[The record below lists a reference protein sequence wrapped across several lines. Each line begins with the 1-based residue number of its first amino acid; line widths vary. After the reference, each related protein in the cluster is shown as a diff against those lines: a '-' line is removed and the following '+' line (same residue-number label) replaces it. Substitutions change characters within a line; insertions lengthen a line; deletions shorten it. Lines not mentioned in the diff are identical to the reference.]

1 MREKVE
7 IAPSI
12 LAADFGY
19 LMRDIK
25 AIEKDAEFLHIDVMD
40 GHYVNNISFG
50 IPVIESIR
58 KYTDIKFY
66 THLMITNPEKYIK
79 VFADA
84 GSDNITF
91 HLECAEDPDKLI
103 DEIKSLGK
111 SAGISIH
118 PDTPVE
124 DVFPYIGK
132 VDIILI
138 MTVYP
143 GFGGQGYLE
152 SSYERIEKLC
162 KEIDKQNADTVI
174 SVDGGVTEANIKSIY
189 DAGARLFVAGSS
201 VFHADDPAKAIVD
214 LKKCCTLS

>member
-1 MREKVE
+1 MSDTAQ

-25 AIEKDAEFLHIDVMD
+25 AIEGNCEYLHIDVMD

-66 THLMITNPEKYIK
+66 PHLMITDPEKYIQA
-79 VFADA
+79 FADA

-91 HLECAEDPDKLI
+91 HIECAKDPDALI
-103 DEIKSLGK
+103 NEIRSYGK
-111 SAGISIH
+111 SVGISVH
-118 PDTPVE
+118 PDTPIE
-124 DVFPYIGK
+124 TVFPYIGK

-152 SSYERIEKLC
+152 SSGERIRSLRKA
-162 KEIDKQNADTVI
+162 IDDAGADTVI
-174 SVDGGVTEANIKSIY
+174 SVDGGVSVSTIREIY

-201 VFHADDPAKAIVD
+201 VFHADDPAKAVED
-214 LKKCCTLS
+214 LKKCCM

>member
-1 MREKVE
+1 MNDIG

-25 AIEKDAEFLHIDVMD
+25 AIEGNAEYLHIDVMD

-79 VFADA
+79 AFADA
-84 GSDNITF
+84 GSDIITF
-91 HLECAEDPDKLI
+91 HLECSDDPDSLI
-103 DEIKSLGK
+103 KEIESYGK
-111 SAGISIH
+111 TAGIAVH
-118 PDTPVE
+118 PDTPIE
-124 DVFPYIGK
+124 KVFPYIGK
-132 VDIILI
+132 VAIILI

-152 SSYERIEKLC
+152 SSGERIRKL
-162 KEIDKQNADTVI
+162 KKAIDEAGADTVI
-174 SVDGGVTEANIKSIY
+174 SVDGGVAESTIKEIY
-189 DAGARLFVAGSS
+189 DAGARLFVAGSA
-201 VFHADDPAKAIVD
+201 VFHADDPAQAIEN
-214 LKKCCTLS
+214 LKQCCI

>member
-1 MREKVE
+1 MKDIG

-25 AIEKDAEFLHIDVMD
+25 AIESNADYLHIDVMD

-50 IPVIESIR
+50 IPVIQSIR
-58 KYTDIKFY
+58 KYTDMKFF

-79 VFADA
+79 DFADA

-91 HLECAEDPDKLI
+91 HVECTDDPFELI
-103 DEIKSLGK
+103 DSIKALGK
-111 SAGISIH
+111 SAGIAIH

-124 DVFPYIGK
+124 KVFPFIGK
-132 VDIILI
+132 VDIILV

-143 GFGGQGYLE
+143 GFGGQGYLDM
-152 SSYERIEKLC
+152 SDDRLRALRKA
-162 KEIDKQNADTVI
+162 IDEQDSDTVI
-174 SVDGGVTEANIKSIY
+174 AVDGGVTEDNIRHICEC
-189 DAGARLFVAGSS
+189 GARLFVAGSS
-201 VFHADDPAKAIVD
+201 VFHAEDPSKAID
-214 LKKCCTLS
+214 ELKRCGTLS

>member
-1 MREKVE
+1 MNDIE

-19 LMRDIK
+19 LARDIK
-25 AIEKDAEFLHIDVMD
+25 AVEKNAEYLHIDVMD

-50 IPVIESIR
+50 IPVIQSIR
-58 KYTDIKFY
+58 KYTDMKFY
-66 THLMITNPEKYIK
+66 THLMITEPEKYIK
-79 VFADA
+79 AFADA

-91 HLECAEDPDKLI
+91 HIECSKDPDSLI
-103 DEIKSLGK
+103 NEIKSYGL

-118 PDTPVE
+118 PDTPIE
-124 DVFPYIGK
+124 KVFPYIDK

-143 GFGGQGYLE
+143 GFGGQGYLPA
-152 SSYERIEKLC
+152 SNERIMRLR
-162 KEIDKQNADTVI
+162 KEIDSRGSKTII
-174 SVDGGVTEANIKSIY
+174 SVDGGVGVSNIKEIY

-201 VFHADDPAKAIVD
+201 VFNTEDPSVAVEE
-214 LKKCCTLS
+214 LKRRCTLS

>member
-1 MREKVE
+1 MKDIE

-25 AIEKDAEFLHIDVMD
+25 AVENNAEYLHIDVMD

-50 IPVIESIR
+50 IPVIQSIR
-58 KYTDIKFY
+58 KYTDMKFY

-79 VFADA
+79 AFADA

-91 HLECAEDPDKLI
+91 HLECTDDADKLI
-103 DEIKSLGK
+103 SDIKALGC

-124 DVFPYIGK
+124 KVFPYIGK

-143 GFGGQGYLE
+143 GFGGQGYLP
-152 SSYERIEKLC
+152 SSNERIAKLR
-162 KEIDKQNADTVI
+162 KAIDDQGADTII
-174 SVDGGVTEANIKSIY
+174 SVDGGITLSNVKEVY
-189 DAGARLFVAGSS
+189 DAGARLFVAGST
-201 VFHADDPAKAIVD
+201 VFNAEDPAKAIED
-214 LKKCCTLS
+214 LKSCATLS

>member
-1 MREKVE
+1 MKDIE

-25 AIEKDAEFLHIDVMD
+25 AVENNAEYLHIDVMD

-50 IPVIESIR
+50 IPVIQSIR
-58 KYTDIKFY
+58 KYTDMKFY

-79 VFADA
+79 AFADA

-91 HLECAEDPDKLI
+91 HLECSDNPDKLI
-103 DEIKSLGK
+103 EEIRSLGL

-124 DVFPYIGK
+124 KVFPYIGK

-143 GFGGQGYLE
+143 GFGGQGYLP
-152 SSYERIEKLC
+152 SSNERIAKLR
-162 KEIDKQNADTVI
+162 KAIDEQGADTII
-174 SVDGGVTEANIKSIY
+174 SVDGGITLANVKEVY
-189 DAGARLFVAGSS
+189 DAGARLFVAGST
-201 VFHADDPAKAIVD
+201 VFNAEDPAKAIED
-214 LKKCCTLS
+214 LKSCATLS

>member
-1 MREKVE
+1 MKDIE

-25 AIEKDAEFLHIDVMD
+25 AVEKNAEYLHIDVMD

-50 IPVIESIR
+50 IPVIQSIR
-58 KYTDIKFY
+58 KYTDMKFY

-79 VFADA
+79 AFEDA

-91 HLECAEDPDKLI
+91 HLECKDDADKLI
-103 DEIKSLGK
+103 SDIKALGC

-124 DVFPYIGK
+124 KVFPYIGK

-143 GFGGQGYLE
+143 GFGGQGYLP
-152 SSYERIEKLC
+152 SSNERIAKLR
-162 KEIDKQNADTVI
+162 KAIDDQGADTII
-174 SVDGGVTEANIKSIY
+174 SVDGGITLSNVKEVY
-189 DAGARLFVAGSS
+189 DAGARLFVAGST
-201 VFHADDPAKAIVD
+201 VFNAEDPAKAIED
-214 LKKCCTLS
+214 LKSCATLS

>member
-1 MREKVE
+1 MSDNAL

-25 AIEKDAEFLHIDVMD
+25 KVEGHAEYLHIDVMD

-50 IPVIESIR
+50 IPVIQSIR
-58 KYTDIKFY
+58 KYTDMKFY
-66 THLMITNPEKYIK
+66 THLMITEPEKYIK
-79 VFADA
+79 AFADA

-91 HLECAEDPDKLI
+91 HLECADDPDKLI
-103 DEIKSLGK
+103 KEINDLGCT
-111 SAGISIH
+111 AGISIH

-124 DVFPYIGK
+124 KVFPYIGK

-143 GFGGQGYLE
+143 GFGGQGYLT
-152 SSYERIEKLC
+152 SSNERIAKLR
-162 KEIDKQNADTVI
+162 KAIDDAGADTII
-174 SVDGGVTEANIKSIY
+174 SVDGGITLGNVKEVY
-189 DAGARLFVAGSS
+189 EAGARLFVAGST
-201 VFHADDPAKAIVD
+201 VFNAEDPAKAIED
-214 LKKCCTLS
+214 LKSCALS

>member
-1 MREKVE
+1 MKDLD

-25 AIEKDAEFLHIDVMD
+25 AVENNCEYLHIDVMD
-40 GHYVNNISFG
+40 GHYVDNISLG
-50 IPVIESIR
+50 IPVIQSIR

-66 THLMITNPEKYIK
+66 THLMITEPEKYIK
-79 VFADA
+79 AFADC

-91 HLECAEDPDKLI
+91 HLECAKDPDKLI
-103 DEIKSLGK
+103 DEIKALGK
-111 SAGISIH
+111 SAGISID

-124 DVFPYIGK
+124 AVFPYIGK

-143 GFGGQGYLE
+143 GFGGQGYLT
-152 SSYERIEKLC
+152 SSDERIRKLR
-162 KEIDKQNADTVI
+162 KAIDEQGADTII
-174 SVDGGVTEANIKSIY
+174 SVDGGVKKSNIKEIY
-189 DAGARLFVAGSS
+189 DAGARLFVAGSA
-201 VFHADDPAKAIVD
+201 VFNAEDPGKAVEE
-214 LKKCCTLS
+214 LKACATLS

>member
-1 MREKVE
+1 MKDIE

-25 AIEKDAEFLHIDVMD
+25 AVEKNAEYLHIDVMD

-50 IPVIESIR
+50 IPVIQSIR
-58 KYTDIKFY
+58 KYTDMKFY

-79 VFADA
+79 AFADA

-91 HLECAEDPDKLI
+91 HLECTDDADKLI
-103 DEIKSLGK
+103 SDIKALGC

-124 DVFPYIGK
+124 KVFPYIDK

-143 GFGGQGYLE
+143 GFGGQGYLP
-152 SSYERIEKLC
+152 SSNERIAKLR
-162 KEIDKQNADTVI
+162 KAIDDQGADTII
-174 SVDGGVTEANIKSIY
+174 SVDGGITLSNVKEVY
-189 DAGARLFVAGSS
+189 DAGARLFVAGST
-201 VFHADDPAKAIVD
+201 VFNAEDPAKAIED
-214 LKKCCTLS
+214 LKSCATLS

>member
-1 MREKVE
+1 MRDIE

-19 LMRDIK
+19 LMRDIQK
-25 AIEKDAEFLHIDVMD
+25 VENNAEYLHIDVMD

-50 IPVIESIR
+50 IPVIQSIR
-58 KYTDIKFY
+58 KYTNMKFY

-79 VFADA
+79 AFADA

-91 HLECAEDPDKLI
+91 HVECAKDPDKLI
-103 DEIKSLGK
+103 DEIKALGL

-118 PDTPVE
+118 PDTPIEKVY
-124 DVFPYIGK
+124 PYIGK

-143 GFGGQGYLE
+143 GFGGQGYLP
-152 SSYERIEKLC
+152 SSDERIRKLRAA
-162 KEIDKQNADTVI
+162 IDEAGSDTVI
-174 SVDGGVTEANIKSIY
+174 SVDGGVTRANIKQIY
-189 DAGARLFVAGSS
+189 DAGARLFVAGST
-201 VFHADDPAKAIVD
+201 VFNDEDPAKAIED
-214 LKKCCTLS
+214 LIKCCTLS

>member
-1 MREKVE
+1 MRDIE

-19 LMRDIK
+19 LMRDIQK
-25 AIEKDAEFLHIDVMD
+25 VENNAEYLHIDVMD

-50 IPVIESIR
+50 IPVIQSIR
-58 KYTDIKFY
+58 KYTNMKFY

-79 VFADA
+79 AFADA

-91 HLECAEDPDKLI
+91 HVECAKDPDKLI
-103 DEIKSLGK
+103 DEIKALGL

-118 PDTPVE
+118 PDTPIE
-124 DVFPYIGK
+124 KVFPYIGK

-143 GFGGQGYLE
+143 GFGGQGYLP
-152 SSYERIEKLC
+152 SSDERIRKLRAA
-162 KEIDKQNADTVI
+162 IDEAGSDTVI
-174 SVDGGVTEANIKSIY
+174 SVDGGVTRANIKQIY
-189 DAGARLFVAGSS
+189 DAGARLFVAGST
-201 VFHADDPAKAIVD
+201 VFNDEDPAKAIED
-214 LKKCCTLS
+214 LIKCCTLS

>member
-1 MREKVE
+1 MSYID

-25 AIEKDAEFLHIDVMD
+25 KVEGHAEYLHIDVMD

-50 IPVIESIR
+50 IPVIQSIR
-58 KYTDIKFY
+58 KYTDMKFY
-66 THLMITNPEKYIK
+66 THLMITEPEKYIK
-79 VFADA
+79 AFADA

-91 HLECAEDPDKLI
+91 HLECADDPDKLI
-103 DEIKSLGK
+103 KEINDLGC

-124 DVFPYIGK
+124 KVFPYIGK
-132 VDIILI
+132 VKIILI

-143 GFGGQGYLE
+143 GFGGQGFIHETLKKV
-152 SSYERIEKLC
+152 SMVRALTEKL
-162 KEIDKQNADTVI
+162 DKKIHVE
-174 SVDGGVTEANIKSIY
+174 VDGGINDRTAAECRK
-189 DAGARLFVAGSS
+189 AGADVLVSGTYLFGSNDM
-201 VFHADDPAKAIVD
+201 VKAVNSI
-214 LKKCCTLS
+214 KGI

>member
-1 MREKVE
+1 MSYLD

-25 AIEKDAEFLHIDVMD
+25 AVENNAEYLHIDVMD

-50 IPVIESIR
+50 IPVIQSIR
-58 KYTDIKFY
+58 KYTDMKFY
-66 THLMITNPEKYIK
+66 THLMITEPEKYIK
-79 VFADA
+79 AFADA

-91 HLECAEDPDKLI
+91 HIECTDDADKLI
-103 DEIKSLGK
+103 SDIKALGCT
-111 SAGISIH
+111 AGISVH

-124 DVFPYIGK
+124 KVFPYIGK
-132 VDIILI
+132 VEIILI

-143 GFGGQGYLE
+143 GFGGQGYLP
-152 SSYERIEKLC
+152 SSNERIAKLR
-162 KEIDKQNADTVI
+162 KAIDDAGADTII
-174 SVDGGVTEANIKSIY
+174 SVDGGITKKNIKEVY

-201 VFHADDPAKAIVD
+201 VFNAEDPAKAIEE
-214 LKKCCTLS
+214 LKLCATLS

>member
-1 MREKVE
+1 MKDIG

-25 AIEKDAEFLHIDVMD
+25 AVENAEYLHIDVMD

-50 IPVIESIR
+50 IPVIQSIR
-58 KYTDIKFY
+58 KHTDMKFF
-66 THLMITNPEKYIK
+66 THLMITNPEKYIRA
-79 VFADA
+79 FADA

-91 HLECAEDPDKLI
+91 HVECSEDPDRLI
-103 DEIKSLGK
+103 EEIKSLGK
-111 SAGISIH
+111 TAGIAIH
-118 PDTPVE
+118 PDTPIE
-124 DVFPYIGK
+124 KVFPFIGK
-132 VDIILI
+132 VEIILV

-152 SSYERIEKLC
+152 SSDERIRALRKAV
-162 KEIDKQNADTVI
+162 DDQNADTVI
-174 SVDGGVTEANIKSIY
+174 AVDGGVMEENIKHIY

-201 VFHADDPAKAIVD
+201 VFHANDPAGAVED
-214 LKKCCTLS
+214 LKRCAVSS

>member
-1 MREKVE
+1 MKDIE

-25 AIEKDAEFLHIDVMD
+25 AVEKNAEYLHIDVMD

-50 IPVIESIR
+50 IPVIQSIR
-58 KYTDIKFY
+58 KYTDMKFY
-66 THLMITNPEKYIK
+66 IK
-79 VFADA
+79 AFADA

-91 HLECAEDPDKLI
+91 HLECTDDADKLI
-103 DEIKSLGK
+103 SDIKALGC

-124 DVFPYIGK
+124 KVFPYIGK

-143 GFGGQGYLE
+143 GFGGQGYLP
-152 SSYERIEKLC
+152 SSNERIAKLR
-162 KEIDKQNADTVI
+162 KAIDDQGADTII
-174 SVDGGVTEANIKSIY
+174 SVDGGITLSNVKEVY
-189 DAGARLFVAGSS
+189 DAGARLFVAGST
-201 VFHADDPAKAIVD
+201 VFNAKDPAKAIED
-214 LKKCCTLS
+214 LKSCATLS

>member
-1 MREKVE
+1 MKDIG

-25 AIEKDAEFLHIDVMD
+25 AVESAEYLHIDVMD

-50 IPVIESIR
+50 IPVIQSIR
-58 KYTDIKFY
+58 RYTDMKFF

-79 VFADA
+79 AFADA

-91 HLECAEDPDKLI
+91 HVECSEDPDKLI
-103 DEIKSLGK
+103 GEIKSLGK
-111 SAGISIH
+111 TAGIAIH
-118 PDTPVE
+118 PDTPIE
-124 DVFPYIGK
+124 KVFPFIGK
-132 VDIILI
+132 VEIILV

-152 SSYERIEKLC
+152 SSDERIRALRKAV
-162 KEIDKQNADTVI
+162 DDQNADTI
-174 SVDGGVTEANIKSIY
+174 IAVDGGVMEENIKHIY

-201 VFHADDPAKAIVD
+201 VFHAEDPAKAID
-214 LKKCCTLS
+214 ELKRCATLS

>member
-1 MREKVE
+1 MNDLG

-25 AIEKDAEFLHIDVMD
+25 AVEGNAEYLHIDVMD

-58 KYTDIKFY
+58 KYTDMKFY

-79 VFADA
+79 AFADA

-91 HLECAEDPDKLI
+91 HIECTEDPDSLI
-103 DEIKSLGK
+103 KEIESYGK
-111 SAGISIH
+111 TAGIAVH

-124 DVFPYIGK
+124 KVFPYIGK
-132 VDIILI
+132 VKIILI

-143 GFGGQGYLE
+143 GFGGQGYLPE
-152 SSYERIEKLC
+152 SGERIKKL
-162 KEIDKQNADTVI
+162 KAAIDEAKADTII
-174 SVDGGVTEANIKSIY
+174 SVDGGVAESTIKEIY
-189 DAGARLFVAGSS
+189 DAGARLFVAGSA
-201 VFHADDPAKAIVD
+201 VFRADDPAKAIED
-214 LKKCCTLS
+214 LKKCCI

>member
-1 MREKVE
+1 MNDIG

-25 AIEKDAEFLHIDVMD
+25 AIEGNANYLHIDVMD

-79 VFADA
+79 AFADA
-84 GSDNITF
+84 GSDIIMF
-91 HLECAEDPDKLI
+91 HLECSDDPDSLI
-103 DEIKSLGK
+103 KEIESYGK
-111 SAGISIH
+111 TAGIAVH
-118 PDTPVE
+118 PDTPIE
-124 DVFPYIGK
+124 KVFPYIGK
-132 VDIILI
+132 VAIILI

-152 SSYERIEKLC
+152 SSGERIRKL
-162 KEIDKQNADTVI
+162 KKAIDEAGADTVI
-174 SVDGGVTEANIKSIY
+174 SVDGGVAESTIKKIY
-189 DAGARLFVAGSS
+189 DAGARLFVAGSA
-201 VFHADDPAKAIVD
+201 VFHADDPAQAIEN
-214 LKKCCTLS
+214 LKQCCI

>member
-1 MREKVE
+1 MSDTAQ

-25 AIEKDAEFLHIDVMD
+25 AIEGNCEYLHIDVMD

-66 THLMITNPEKYIK
+66 THLMITDPEKYIK
-79 VFADA
+79 AFADA

-91 HLECAEDPDKLI
+91 HIECAKDPDALI
-103 DEIKSLGK
+103 NEIRSYGK
-111 SAGISIH
+111 SVGISVH
-118 PDTPVE
+118 PDTPIE
-124 DVFPYIGK
+124 TVFPYIGK

-152 SSYERIEKLC
+152 SSGERIRSLRKA
-162 KEIDKQNADTVI
+162 IDDAGADTVI
-174 SVDGGVTEANIKSIY
+174 SVDGGVSVSTIREIY

-201 VFHADDPAKAIVD
+201 VFHADDPAKAVED
-214 LKKCCTLS
+214 LKKCCM

>member
-1 MREKVE
+1 MNDIE

-25 AIEKDAEFLHIDVMD
+25 AVEGNAEYLHIDVMD

-79 VFADA
+79 AFADA

-91 HLECAEDPDKLI
+91 HLECSEDPDSLI
-103 DEIKSLGK
+103 REIKSYGK
-111 SAGISIH
+111 TAGIAVH
-118 PDTPVE
+118 PDTPIE
-124 DVFPYIGK
+124 KVFPYIGK
-132 VDIILI
+132 VAIILI

-143 GFGGQGYLE
+143 GFGGQGYIK
-152 SSYERIEKLC
+152 SSGERIRKL
-162 KEIDKQNADTVI
+162 KAAIDEAGADTVI
-174 SVDGGVTEANIKSIY
+174 SVDGGVAESTIKEIY
-189 DAGARLFVAGSS
+189 DAGARLFVAGSA
-201 VFHADDPAKAIVD
+201 VFHAEDPAKAIED
-214 LKKCCTLS
+214 LKKCCI

>member
-1 MREKVE
+1 MSEIAQ

-25 AIEKDAEFLHIDVMD
+25 TIESNADYLHIDVMD

-58 KYTDIKFY
+58 KYTGMKFY
-66 THLMITNPEKYIK
+66 THLMITNPEKYVK
-79 VFADA
+79 AFADA

-91 HLECAEDPDKLI
+91 HIECTEDPDSLIKLI
-103 DEIKSLGK
+103 ESNGK
-111 SAGISIH
+111 TVGISIH
-118 PDTPVE
+118 PDTPIE
-124 DVFPYIGK
+124 KVFPYIGK

-143 GFGGQGYLE
+143 GFGGQGFMD
-152 SSYERIEKLC
+152 SSYERIEKL
-162 KEIDKQNADTVI
+162 KKAIDDAGADTVI
-174 SVDGGVTEANIKSIY
+174 SVDGGVTVENIKSIY
-189 DAGARLFVAGSS
+189 DAGARLFVAGST
-201 VFHADDPAKAIVD
+201 VFHADDPAKAIDD
-214 LKKCCTLS
+214 LKKCCM

>member
-1 MREKVE
+1 MKDIE

-25 AIEKDAEFLHIDVMD
+25 AVENNAEYLHIDVMD

-50 IPVIESIR
+50 IPVIQSIR
-58 KYTDIKFY
+58 KYTDMKFY

-79 VFADA
+79 AFADA

-91 HLECAEDPDKLI
+91 HLECTDDADKLI
-103 DEIKSLGK
+103 SDIKALGC

-124 DVFPYIGK
+124 KVFPYIGK

-143 GFGGQGYLE
+143 GFGGQGYLP
-152 SSYERIEKLC
+152 SSNERIAKLR
-162 KEIDKQNADTVI
+162 KAIDDQGADTII
-174 SVDGGVTEANIKSIY
+174 SVDGGITLSNVKEVY
-189 DAGARLFVAGSS
+189 DAGARLFVAGST
-201 VFHADDPAKAIVD
+201 VFNAKDPAKAIED
-214 LKKCCTLS
+214 LKSCATLS

>member
-1 MREKVE
+1 MKDIG

-25 AIEKDAEFLHIDVMD
+25 AVENNADYLHIDVMD

-58 KYTDIKFY
+58 KYTDMKFY

-79 VFADA
+79 AFADA

-91 HLECAEDPDKLI
+91 HIECTEDPDSLI
-103 DEIKSLGK
+103 KEIESYGK
-111 SAGISIH
+111 TAGIAVH

-124 DVFPYIGK
+124 KVFPYIGK
-132 VDIILI
+132 VKIILI

-143 GFGGQGYLE
+143 GFGGQGYLPE
-152 SSYERIEKLC
+152 SGERIKKL
-162 KEIDKQNADTVI
+162 KAAIDEAKADTII
-174 SVDGGVTEANIKSIY
+174 SVDGGVAESTIKEIY
-189 DAGARLFVAGSS
+189 DAGARLFVAGSA
-201 VFHADDPAKAIVD
+201 VFRADDPAKAIED
-214 LKKCCTLS
+214 LKKCCI

>member
-1 MREKVE
+1 MRDIE

-19 LMRDIK
+19 LMRDIQK
-25 AIEKDAEFLHIDVMD
+25 VENNAEYLHIDVMD

-50 IPVIESIR
+50 IPVIQSIR
-58 KYTDIKFY
+58 KYTNMKFY

-79 VFADA
+79 AFADA

-91 HLECAEDPDKLI
+91 HVEYAKDPDKLI
-103 DEIKSLGK
+103 DEIKALGL

-118 PDTPVE
+118 PDTPIE
-124 DVFPYIGK
+124 KVFPYIGK

-143 GFGGQGYLE
+143 GFGGQGYLP
-152 SSYERIEKLC
+152 SSDERIRKLRTA
-162 KEIDKQNADTVI
+162 IDEAGSDTVI
-174 SVDGGVTEANIKSIY
+174 SVDGGVTRANIKQIY
-189 DAGARLFVAGSS
+189 DAGARLFVAGST
-201 VFHADDPAKAIVD
+201 VFNDEDPAKAIED
-214 LKKCCTLS
+214 LIKCCTLS

>member
-1 MREKVE
+1 MNDLG

-25 AIEKDAEFLHIDVMD
+25 AVEGNAEYLHIDVMD

-58 KYTDIKFY
+58 KYTDMKFY
-66 THLMITNPEKYIK
+66 THLMITNPGKYIK
-79 VFADA
+79 AFADA

-91 HLECAEDPDKLI
+91 HIECTEDPDSLI
-103 DEIKSLGK
+103 KEIESYGK
-111 SAGISIH
+111 TAGIAVH

-124 DVFPYIGK
+124 KVFPYIGK
-132 VDIILI
+132 VKIILI

-143 GFGGQGYLE
+143 GFGGQGYLPA
-152 SSYERIEKLC
+152 SDERIKKL
-162 KEIDKQNADTVI
+162 KAAIDEAKADTII
-174 SVDGGVTEANIKSIY
+174 SVDGGVAESTIKEIY
-189 DAGARLFVAGSS
+189 DAGARLFVAGSA
-201 VFHADDPAKAIVD
+201 VFRADDPAKAIED
-214 LKKCCTLS
+214 LKKCCI